1 MAQVL
6 QHHRARPDL
15 ADGIG
20 DALAVD
26 VGAEPCTGSN
36 IEGNSRAGFR
46 FADGAMPMVPAQAG
60 PGLERKF
67 PKRFAPPH
75 AGGGRPR
82 GRLVL
87 FFTPPTPLHTPTPP
101 SHPPPSLFC
110 PRLLLHPD
118 S

>member
-60 PGLERKF
+60 PRSERMS
-67 PKRFAPPH
+67 PNRFEPTT
-75 AGGGRPR
+75 AGGGRPGGGVDLSSR
-82 GRLVL
+82 R
-87 FFTPPTPLHTPTPP
+87 
-101 SHPPPSLFC
+101 PPPSRSRR
-110 PRLLLHPD
+110 PRAVPPP
-118 S
+118 

>member
-60 PGLERKF
+60 PRSGKMSPNRVE
-67 PKRFAPPH
+67 PPT
-75 AGGGRPR
+75 ARGGRP
-82 GRLVL
+82 GGGVD
-87 FFTPPTPLHTPTPP
+87 P
-101 SHPPPSLFC
+101 SSPPPP
-110 PRLLLHPD
+110 PRRSPRPPWGPPP
-118 S
+118 

>member
-60 PGLERKF
+60 PGPGRMA
-67 PKRFAPPH
+67 PNRFAPPT
-75 AGGGRPR
+75 APGGRPS
-82 GRLVL
+82 GGLD
-87 FFTPPTPLHTPTPP
+87 TSSPP
-101 SHPPPSLFC
+101 PPPS
-110 PRLLLHPD
+110 PSPP
-118 S
+118 

>member
-60 PGLERKF
+60 PRRGRVS
-67 PKRFAPPH
+67 PNRFEPPT
-75 AGGGRPR
+75 AGGGRPGGGLDLSSR
-82 GRLVL
+82 R
-87 FFTPPTPLHTPTPP
+87 
-101 SHPPPSLFC
+101 PPPGRFRQPLWGP
-110 PRLLLHPD
+110 PRLFWCMSWLPPP
-118 S
+118 